1 MNTAIL
7 VFVWFLNFG
16 ISWLNAWGCGKAWAE
31 TKAVGG
37 WRHFMVWMGAIMAAS
52 GFTWCILILLSLGAV
67 GLGYL
72 PMHYGALAMKL
83 GYVLIIP
90 GILFSGLMITIDS
103 WARAFREGGVLNYG
117 VATYN
122 TFAQVHNTMS
132 AMSTF
137 GDALSDVVSG
147 FKIDLDGEDGLKL
160 ALVLAVVA
168 IVALSVVAGILL
180 TVLIIKRTAAND
192 RLLSLGEMQRARAQ

>member
-1 MNTAIL
+1 MDTAIL
-7 VFVWFLNFG
+7 IFVWVLNFG

-31 TKAVGG
+31 AKAAGG
-37 WRHFMVWMGAIMAAS
+37 WPRFMVWMGAIMAAS
-52 GFTWCILILLSLGAV
+52 GFTWCFLLPLSLGAV
-67 GLGYL
+67 AFDFL
-72 PMHYGALAMKL
+72 PAHYGMLALKL

-147 FKIDLDGEDGLKL
+147 FSVDLDGEDGLKL
-160 ALVLAVVA
+160 GLALAALAL
-168 IVALSVVAGILL
+168 VALSVVAGIVV
-180 TVLIIKRTAAND
+180 TVLIIKRTAASD
-192 RLLSLGEMQRARAQ
+192 RLMPMSEMHARAQ

>member
-1 MNTAIL
+1 MDTAIII
-7 VFVWFLNFG
+7 FVWFLNFG

-31 TKAVGG
+31 TKAAGG
-37 WRHFMVWMGAIMAAS
+37 WPRFMVWMGAIMAAS
-52 GFTWCILILLSLGAV
+52 GFTWCFLIPLSLGAV
-67 GLGYL
+67 ALDFL
-72 PMHYGALAMKL
+72 PMHYGMLALKL

-147 FKIDLDGEDGLKL
+147 LNIDFDGEDGLKL
-160 ALVLAVVA
+160 ALVLAVLA
-168 IVALSVVAGILL
+168 IVALSVVAGIVL
-180 TVLIIKRTAAND
+180 TVVIIKRTAANG
-192 RLLSLGEMQRARAQ
+192 RLLSVSEMQRTRAQ